1 MNSSLKIMWVEVG
14 RPIPRYAKNNFKL
27 TSKLHSNI
35 TQYLITDSRAPMADQ
50 IIIDISKM
58 EKSEETRRFEE
69 IKKVWPHKQEYFWH
83 GTTARFFYLYDA
95 MRTNQLNDVIHL
107 ETDCILLQP
116 EAISNLISDTRV
128 DFAFPLQAN
137 GIGCASILYARNPEI
152 LQKFL
157 HHILNN
163 WNRDDV
169 DDMVLLGEFSQ
180 EIGVNVLPTQI
191 ENLGPSSGFIF
202 DAQSIGKYFMGTD
215 ARNCRIPFSF
225 RGELDSRKGS
235 ITNLLKQGS
244 LRFKSTLGKET
255 IEIRVKGSS
264 IKLANIHIHSKAIS
278 PYIFFM
284 NMKIRIGFGFKTPI
298 IWKLGHFDKYVF
310 LERLVSFWAR
320 RLQRNKNFSE
330 RILR

>member
-1 MNSSLKIMWVEVG
+1 MIFKEFLDDYSSE
-14 RPIPRYAKNNFKL
+14 
-27 TSKLHSNI
+27 
-35 TQYLITDSRAPMADQ
+35 D
-50 IIIDISKM
+50 
-58 EKSEETRRFEE
+58 E
-69 IKKVWPHKQEYFWH
+69 I
-83 GTTARFFYLYDA
+83 FFYLYDA
-95 MRTNQLNDVIHL
+95 MRTNQLNNVIHL

-116 EAISNLISDTRV
+116 KAISNLISDTRV

-180 EIGVNVLPTQI
+180 EIGVNVLPTQM

-255 IEIRVKGSS
+255 IEIRVTGSS

-284 NMKIRIGFGFKTPI
+284 NMKIRIGFGFKTPV

-320 RLQRNKNFSE
+320 RLRRNKNFLE

>member
-1 MNSSLKIMWVEVG
+1 M
-14 RPIPRYAKNNFKL
+14 
-27 TSKLHSNI
+27 SKLHPSI
-35 TQYLITDSRAPMADQ
+35 TQYLITDSRTPFDNQ
-50 IIIDISKM
+50 IIFDISKM
-58 EKSEETRRFEE
+58 ERSEETRRFEE
-69 IKKVWPHKQEYFWH
+69 MKKVWPHKQEYFWH

-95 MRTNQLNDVIHL
+95 MRTNQLKNIIHL

-116 EAISNLISDTRV
+116 DAISNLISDIEV

-137 GIGCASILYARNPEI
+137 GIGCASILFVRNPEI
-152 LQKFL
+152 LKNFL
-157 HHILNN
+157 HHIITN

-180 EIGVNVLPTQI
+180 EIGVKVLPTQI
-191 ENLGPSSGFIF
+191 EDLDSSSGFIF

-225 RGELDSRKGS
+225 RGELDFRAGS
-235 ITNLLKQGS
+235 ITNLLKQGTM
-244 LRFKSTLGKET
+244 RFKSTLGKES
-255 IEIRVKGSS
+255 IEIWVQESS
-264 IKLANIHIHSKAIS
+264 IRLANIHIHSKSIS
-278 PYIFFM
+278 PYIFLM
-284 NMKIRIGFGFKTPI
+284 NMKIGIGFGFKTPV

-320 RLQRNKNFSE
+320 RWRRDKNFSE

>member
-14 RPIPRYAKNNFKL
+14 RPVPRYAKNNFKL
-27 TSKLHSNI
+27 TSKLHFNI
-35 TQYLITDSRAPMADQ
+35 EQYLVTDSRASLNNQ
-50 IIIDISKM
+50 IVIDISKI

-69 IKKVWPHKQEYFWH
+69 MRKVWPYKQEYFWH

-95 MRTNQLNDVIHL
+95 MRTNQLNNVIHL

-116 EAISNLISDTRV
+116 DAISKLISDTRV
-128 DFAFPLQAN
+128 DCAFPLQAN
-137 GIGCASILYARNPEI
+137 GIGCASILYVRNPEI

-191 ENLGPSSGFIF
+191 ENLGYSSEFIF

-215 ARNCRIPFSF
+215 ARNCRLPFSM
-225 RGELDSRKGS
+225 RGELDFREGS

-244 LRFKSTLGKET
+244 LRFKSTCGKES
-255 IEIRVKGSS
+255 IEIWVKDSK

-278 PYIFFM
+278 PYVFLM
-284 NMKIRIGFGFKTPI
+284 NMKLRVGFGIKTPI
-298 IWKLGHFDKYVF
+298 VWRLGHFDKYVF
-310 LERLVSFWAR
+310 LERLVSFLAR
-320 RLQRNKNFSE
+320 RLGKDKNFRE